1 LVQHDRG
8 VVRRERRVGVAD
20 RRIGRALPALALG
33 ARVVDPLLELLE
45 GREQF
50 LRRVL
55 AAAEVL
61 RDRGVVLHLRIVAP
75 LRRDA
80 VEHLTRLGQLR
91 REVRRGLVGELDQL
105 LGHRGAL
112 ALEQRHANCA
122 GADATAATRSAA
134 APATRARAATRVA
147 PGVAD
152 LLRAATSRPQL
163 LCGAPEQLLAA
174 LRRAEAGARPS

>member
-1 LVQHDRG
+1 M
-8 VVRRERRVGVAD
+8 
-20 RRIGRALPALALG
+20 
-33 ARVVDPLLELLE
+33 
-45 GREQF
+45 
-50 LRRVL
+50 L

-80 VEHLTRLGQLR
+80 VEHLARLGQLR

-134 APATRARAATRVA
+134 APATRAESAWASLARGSQASYAKSAA
-147 PGVAD
+147 
-152 LLRAATSRPQL
+152 QL
-163 LCGAPEQLLAA
+163 LFAAAEQLLGG
-174 LRRAEAGARPS
+174 LRRAGAVARPS